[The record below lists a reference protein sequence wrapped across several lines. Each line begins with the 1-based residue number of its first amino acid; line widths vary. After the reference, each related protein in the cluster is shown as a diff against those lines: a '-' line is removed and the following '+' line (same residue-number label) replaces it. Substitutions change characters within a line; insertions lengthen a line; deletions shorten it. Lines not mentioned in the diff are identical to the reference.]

1 MTSETTRTKDRAKG
15 RGKTQGKAP
24 VTTGSGPQPQQ
35 QVSLV
40 YRYGTIGIEAVAAA
54 ARYTERPKAA
64 APVAPRIDP
73 RFLET
78 AV

>member
-1 MTSETTRTKDRAKG
+1 
-15 RGKTQGKAP
+15 